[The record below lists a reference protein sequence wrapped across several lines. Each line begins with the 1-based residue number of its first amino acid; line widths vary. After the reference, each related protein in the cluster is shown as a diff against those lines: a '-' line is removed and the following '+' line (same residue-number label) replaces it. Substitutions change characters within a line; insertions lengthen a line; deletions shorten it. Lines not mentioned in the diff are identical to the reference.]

1 MIQLTSMIK
10 YEKICF
16 QLYKENHFVVNN
28 TIKIS
33 LTTRFN
39 CYLNKD
45 TWRNEELLSRE
56 AHPHRTQ
63 TKETRKG

>member
-10 YEKICF
+10 FEKICF
-16 QLYKENHFVVNN
+16 QLYKENQFVVNN

-45 TWRNEELLSRE
+45 T
-56 AHPHRTQ
+56 
-63 TKETRKG
+63 